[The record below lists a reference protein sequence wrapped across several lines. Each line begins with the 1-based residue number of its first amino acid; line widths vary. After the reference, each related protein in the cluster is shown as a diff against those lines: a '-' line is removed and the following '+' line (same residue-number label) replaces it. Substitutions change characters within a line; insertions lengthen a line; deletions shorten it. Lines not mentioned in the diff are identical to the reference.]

1 MQFDLVVLG
10 SETPGLLV
18 AAQAADLGH
27 RVAVADDP
35 KHFRREFGQT
45 HQAKLPP
52 RIPYFSGFTKFATD
66 ESLEITNSRQ
76 KRYIDAR
83 RFVFACGSRA
93 RRPSHIPFDGG
104 PIRDSDDVWEP
115 AEVPQ
120 SVLVVGAGR
129 HGCACAGQL
138 LTMGTKVSLVDQR
151 KMPPQSQAPVNE
163 RLSGRIHWGTTVLGV
178 ERCESRVRVFHGN
191 GSFETYGGVVFAVGR
206 EGCTDRLNLPRSDM
220 LLDETGRFWCT
231 EAGQTEI
238 PKFYAVGS
246 VVGFPRRFLDPA
258 EEAAQVISQAFPQ
271 ESLCAD
277 LAG

>member
-35 KHFRREFGQT
+35 KHFRRDFGQI

-76 KRYIDAR
+76 KRSINAR
-83 RFVFACGSRA
+83 RFVFACGTRA
-93 RRPSHIPFDGG
+93 RRPSHVPFDGG
-104 PIRDSDDVWEP
+104 AIRDSDDIWNP
-115 AEVPQ
+115 ADVPQ

-129 HGCACAGQL
+129 HGLASARQFL
-138 LTMGTKVSLVDQR
+138 AMGTKVSLVDQR
-151 KMPPQSQAPVNE
+151 KTPPQTSMPVNDP
-163 RLSGRIHWGTTVLGV
+163 LSCRIHWGTTVLGV

-206 EGCTDRLNLPRSDM
+206 EGCTSRLNLPRSET

-238 PKFYAVGS
+238 PQFYAVGS

-258 EEAAQVISQAFPQ
+258 EEADQVIAQAFPQ
-271 ESLCAD
+271 ESLCTG
-277 LAG
+277 LAE